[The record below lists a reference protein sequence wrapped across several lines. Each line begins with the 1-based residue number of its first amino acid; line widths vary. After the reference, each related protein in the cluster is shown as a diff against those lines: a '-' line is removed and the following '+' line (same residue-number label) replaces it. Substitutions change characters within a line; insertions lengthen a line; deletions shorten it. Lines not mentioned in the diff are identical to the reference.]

1 MKARLLTIFLT
12 IMMILG
18 SSSLGLAEEQMPM
31 GEMDAAQKKIM
42 EQMQAYSTPNE
53 HHDVLKKMVGS
64 WDAEVKYWMAPGGEP
79 HTSQGTGELE
89 LIMGGRFLQQ
99 TFKGDAMGQ
108 VFEGMGIL
116 GYDNIRQ
123 EYQNIWFD
131 NMSTGLMMS
140 TGQYNS
146 EGQMIKEEGM
156 LSCPLTN
163 GERWFRSVTT
173 FVDENTFTYETFM
186 KDENGNE
193 FQSMIINYTRK

>member
-1 MKARLLTIFLT
+1 
-12 IMMILG
+12 
-18 SSSLGLAEEQMPM
+18 
-31 GEMDAAQKKIM
+31 
-42 EQMQAYSTPNE
+42 
-53 HHDVLKKMVGS
+53 
-64 WDAEVKYWMAPGGEP
+64 
-79 HTSQGTGELE
+79 
-89 LIMGGRFLQQ
+89 
-99 TFKGDAMGQ
+99 MGQ

>member
-1 MKARLLTIFLT
+1 MKTRVLTVFLT

-18 SSSLGLAEEQMPM
+18 SSSLGLAEEQMPV

-42 EQMQAYSTPNE
+42 QQMQAYSTPNE
-53 HHDVLKKMVGS
+53 HHDVLKKMVGTWS
-64 WDAEVKYWMAPGGEP
+64 AEVKYWMAPGGEP
-79 HTSQGTGELE
+79 QTSQGTGELE

-99 TFKGDAMGQ
+99 SFTGDVMGE
-108 VFEGMGIL
+108 VFEGVGIL

-146 EGQMIKEEGM
+146 ESQMIKEEGM

-173 FVDENTFTYETFM
+173 FVDENKFTYETFM

-193 FQSMIINYTRK
+193 FQSMMINYTRK